1 MALFTL
7 KDFNQTRQYLADG
20 VCTYDRTFEWTD
32 GINTLLAN
40 NLWMRDLL
48 VIYDSF
54 TFDLGMYA
62 LLYLFSMGVF
72 TSTAPFIS
80 LGINSVGKIF
90 VQENLLTMGKP
101 TGFLWYFPGLYSIM
115 VPYWDILDF
124 FYSGHVSTA
133 IVASYGWY

>member
-1 MALFTL
+1 
-7 KDFNQTRQYLADG
+7 
-20 VCTYDRTFEWTD
+20 
-32 GINTLLAN
+32 
-40 NLWMRDLL
+40 MRDLL

-72 TSTAPFIS
+72 TSTAPFTS
-80 LGINSVGKIF
+80 LGVNSLGKIF

-124 FYSGHVSTA
+124 FY
-133 IVASYGWY
+133 